1 MRSDL
6 AAEEAWRADSVL
18 ALPDDLPQPVFSL
31 TESPASALPE
41 SLLPL
46 NSTIHVH
53 FWIFFCPGRKLNTF
67 LKWNTESLL
76 QRIQINL
83 SLTFTIPHQAWH
95 QGRQWLCPGIST
107 ACIRPQ
113 SNCVTKP
120 EKTVSDRGSFYLS
133 HMKNSFVIPFL
144 CKPVLG
150 VSVRGKFLTR
160 N

>member
-1 MRSDL
+1 M
-6 AAEEAWRADSVL
+6 
-18 ALPDDLPQPVFSL
+18 
-31 TESPASALPE
+31 PE

-113 SNCVTKP
+113 NNCVTKP

-133 HMKNSFVIPFL
+133 HMKNSFVIPFPL
-144 CKPVLG
+144 QAGFGC
-150 VSVRGKFLTR
+150 VSQRKVSHQKLALFQSFFRLNGK
-160 N
+160 